1 MSEQPS
7 EGPHAAGIV
16 GVAVPHNPRARRLRS
31 KVWNDFSKER
41 LPDGSH
47 VAVCHHCHKQL
58 TASSRSGT
66 THLKNHLAICLSTG
80 TRPARGRRRKLVVRR
95 LLLRQVDQNAGPAT
109 ADSTP
114 IGYDPNAFDQETSRQ
129 DLARMIVRHGYRFSI
144 VDDSGFRTFVTNLQP
159 GFRIPTRE
167 SVQSDCMHIHD
178 AARSRLRVALANL
191 PSRVSLSADMWRSAV
206 AGTDYLSLTCHYITD
221 EWKLKKKILNFI
233 QVDSASTSADITS
246 NILEKCQ
253 EWGIEKKIASV
264 VLDNCL
270 YSDEVGPELLQLLH
284 NKFDLF
290 HVRSCAHILNLIIQE
305 SLELVRDLTDRVR
318 ASIRYVKSSQVRFIR
333 FQEAVK
339 QSGLEID
346 PRPTFLAHDTNSNNV
361 NNNWA
366 SLYVMLESV
375 CRYQKAFA
383 RLFEWDPE
391 YRAYASADD
400 WPAVSA
406 LTECLDVL
414 YHTMEKLPTVE
425 NPTANLYFNEICAI
439 HLLLKEWCT
448 NRYTVV
454 ATMATQ
460 MLEKFEQYWEVNK
473 TVMAFA
479 SILDPRY
486 KTKSVEYFFRVVYKD
501 PYESKSR
508 IDGIQASF
516 IRLYNEYAAESAGQS
531 KNEPVFYKGTGRA
544 GTVAGS
550 GLDYSSGAH
559 NKTFSRI
566 TLSDA
571 KRGLDQYLEET
582 SSGQTV
588 KSDLDLYLEEA
599 VLRNKEGRVDEA
611 SFDVLAWWR
620 AFSAKYPVLSL
631 MARDI
636 LGVPVSTVPL
646 DGDARTLNDYLST
659 MDPVTVEGLIC
670 AQDWLRDEDEG
681 PKAEDGTSAA
691 SGASDLNGTHGAN
704 NVDVPILT
712 N

>member
-1 MSEQPS
+1 M
-7 EGPHAAGIV
+7 
-16 GVAVPHNPRARRLRS
+16 AVPHNPRARRLRS

-41 LPDGSH
+41 LPDGTC

-66 THLKNHLAICLSTG
+66 THLKNHLAVCLSTG
-80 TRPARGRRRKLVVRR
+80 IRPARGRRRKLVVRR
-95 LLLRQVDQNAGPAT
+95 LLLRQVDQNANPLAT
-109 ADSTP
+109 DSTP
-114 IGYDPNAFDQETSRQ
+114 LGIGYDPNPFDQETSRQ

-144 VDDSGFRTFVTNLQP
+144 VDDLGFRTFVTNLQP
-159 GFRIPTRE
+159 GFRIPNRE
-167 SVQSDCMHIHD
+167 SVQSDCMRIHD
-178 AARSRLRVALANL
+178 TARCSLRAALSNL

-206 AGTDYLSLTCHYITD
+206 ASTDYLSLTCHYITD
-221 EWKLKKKILNFI
+221 EWELRKKILNFI
-233 QVDSASTSADITS
+233 QVDSASTSSEIT
-246 NILEKCQ
+246 NTILEKCR
-253 EWGIEKKIASV
+253 EWGIEKKIVSV

-270 YSDEVGPELLQLLH
+270 YSDEVGPELLRMLH
-284 NKFDLF
+284 NKFELF
-290 HVRSCAHILNLIIQE
+290 HVRSCAHILNLIIEE
-305 SLELVRDLTDRVR
+305 SLELVCDLTDRVR
-318 ASIRYVKSSQVRFIR
+318 ESIGYVKSSQVRFMR
-333 FQEAVK
+333 FEEAAK
-339 QSGLEID
+339 QCGLQLD

-366 SLYVMLESV
+366 SLYVLLESV

-391 YRAYASADD
+391 CRPYVSADD

-448 NRYTVV
+448 NRYPVV
-454 ATMATQ
+454 ATMAAQ

-473 TVMAFA
+473 IVMAFA

-486 KTKSVEYFFRVVYKD
+486 KTKSVEYFFRVLYKD
-501 PYESKSR
+501 PYESKAR
-508 IDGIQASF
+508 IDSIQTSF

-544 GTVAGS
+544 GTVTGS
-550 GLDYSSGAH
+550 GSGVDYSGGGAGTH

-582 SSGQTV
+582 SCGQTV

-611 SFDVLAWWR
+611 SFDVLAWWK
-620 AFSAKYPVLSL
+620 AFSPKYPVLSL
-631 MARDI
+631 MARDV
-636 LGVPVSTVPL
+636 LGVPVSIVPL

-659 MDPVTVEGLIC
+659 MDPVTVQGLIC
-670 AQDWLRDEDEG
+670 AQDWLRDEDQG
-681 PKAEDGTSAA
+681 WLFLLIFS
-691 SGASDLNGTHGAN
+691 SGY
-704 NVDVPILT
+704 
-712 N
+712 